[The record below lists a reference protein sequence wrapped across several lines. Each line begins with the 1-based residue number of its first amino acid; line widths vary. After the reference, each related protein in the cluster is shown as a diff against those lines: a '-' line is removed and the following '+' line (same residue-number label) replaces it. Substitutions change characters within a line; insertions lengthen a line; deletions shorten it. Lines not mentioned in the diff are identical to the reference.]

1 MTELEALAH
10 LTHEWRST
18 MAIARDVWEA
28 EGRRGDYAMVRQRV
42 AHSLAM
48 LEARGLAELAGP
60 EEGLPRER
68 GPMTRRELESA
79 LGLRGAM
86 RGKLRDALSRE
97 RRAGRMAEEDGRVRL
112 VGEAE
117 E

>member
-1 MTELEALAH
+1 M
-10 LTHEWRST
+10 SFVGDV
-18 MAIARDVWEA
+18 RD
-28 EGRRGDYAMVRQRV
+28 
-42 AHSLAM
+42 L
-48 LEARGLAELAGP
+48 L
-60 EEGLPRER
+60 RER
-68 GPMTRRELESA
+68 GPMTRRELETA

-97 RRAGRMAEEDGRVRL
+97 RRAGRVVEEDGKVRL